1 MGSLA
6 QQRVLII
13 DDEAQM
19 RRLVSA
25 ILVKEEAR
33 VFTASNGAEGLRK
46 LYEVRPNLVIL
57 DVMMPGMDGWQVL
70 RRIREMTDVP
80 VIMLT
85 VLTKGE
91 HEVRAL
97 RGGAD
102 DYITKPFEGETLLA
116 RAETALRNRGVEA
129 NPGVYDDGY
138 LAFDRLRRR
147 VKVRGKPIH
156 LTRREFELLDLL
168 ISCRGRVCTYE
179 AILNKVWG
187 GVSMGTIESVHVFI
201 WQLRQKIEPEAS
213 DPVYIVNQPGVGYFF
228 DGQEPQR

>member
-13 DDEAQM
+13 DDEAHM

-25 ILVKEEAR
+25 ILEKEEAR
-33 VFTASNGAEGLRK
+33 VFAAGDGAEGLRK

-57 DVMMPGMDGWQVL
+57 DVMMPGMDGWEVL

-85 VLTKGE
+85 VLAKGE
-91 HEVRAL
+91 QEARAL

-102 DYITKPFEGETLLA
+102 DYITKPFDVDTLLA
-116 RAETALRNRGVEA
+116 RAEAALRNRGGQA
-129 NPGVYDDGY
+129 SAGIYDDGH

-147 VKVRGKPIH
+147 VKIRGKAIH
-156 LTRREFELLDLL
+156 LTRKEFELLDFL
-168 ISCRGRVCTYE
+168 IASRGRVCTYDG
-179 AILNKVWG
+179 ILNRVWG
-187 GVSMGTIESVHVFI
+187 GVSQGSVENVHVFI
-201 WQLRQKIEPEAS
+201 WQLRQKIEPEAGQ
-213 DPVYIVNQPGVGYFF
+213 PMYIINQPGVGYSFG
-228 DGQEPQR
+228 GQEQ